1 MARQFMTIGYQG
13 AGIEAFVATLR
24 TAGVATL
31 IDVRDAP
38 WSRRPEYAKR
48 ALAEALEAGGIQYLH
63 LKGLG
68 NPKPGRDAAR
78 AGDMATFHA
87 IFHAQMEPEAARGNL
102 ATAGDLAASGAI
114 CLMCYERDAA
124 HCHRS
129 IVAERLSEATGLAV
143 RHLMVERP
151 PADDAQLDLL

>member
-1 MARQFMTIGYQG
+1 MTIGDERESI
-13 AGIEAFVATLR
+13 ADFIATLGA
-24 TAGVATL
+24 AGVATL

-48 ALAEALEAGGIQYLH
+48 ALAEALEAGGIHYVH

-78 AGDMATFHA
+78 AGDMAAFHA
-87 IFHAQMEPEAARGNL
+87 IFQAQMETEAARADL
-102 ATAGDLAASGAI
+102 ATAGDLAAGGAV

-124 HCHRS
+124 RCHRS
-129 IVAERLSEATGLAV
+129 IVAQRLTAETGLAV
-143 RHLMVERP
+143 RHLTVERP
-151 PADDAQLDLL
+151 AADDAQLDLL

>member
-1 MARQFMTIGYQG
+1 MARAFMTIGYEG

-24 TAGVATL
+24 AAGVGTL

-48 ALAEALEAGGIQYLH
+48 ALAEALAAGGIAYLH

-78 AGDMATFHA
+78 AGDIETFHA
-87 IFHAQMEPEAARGNL
+87 IFHAQMETEAARDDL
-102 ATAGDLAASGAI
+102 ARAGDLAASGAV

-124 HCHRS
+124 RCHRS
-129 IVAERLSEATGLAV
+129 IVAERLAQATGLAV
-143 RHLMVERP
+143 RHLIVERP
-151 PADDAQLDLL
+151 AAVDAQLDLR

>member
-1 MARQFMTIGYQG
+1 MTIGYQG
-13 AGIEAFVATLR
+13 AGIAAFVATLKS
-24 TAGVATL
+24 AGVGTL

-78 AGDMATFHA
+78 AGDIETFHA
-87 IFHAQMEPEAARGNL
+87 IFHAQMETAAARGDL
-102 ATAGDLAASGAI
+102 ATAGELAAGGAI

-124 HCHRS
+124 QCHRS
-129 IVAERLSEATGLAV
+129 IVAQRLGEATGLAV
-143 RHLMVERP
+143 RHLRVERP
-151 PADDAQLDLL
+151 ADDDPQLDLL